1 MKLSPYFNDLS
12 SSYAY
17 EIEDLT
23 YDSGGDDVLKSR
35 LKIKRDQFGSLLPM
49 CESDPVMVAPAFHG
63 GFRFSD

>member
-1 MKLSPYFNDLS
+1 MKLSPFFNDLS

-35 LKIKRDQFGSLLPM
+35 LKDKRDLSTSSPP
-49 CESDPVMVAPAFHG
+49 ES
-63 GFRFSD
+63 